1 MFMEQ
6 STLNTRQNV
15 TTSWFFVNNQAL
27 IVENHL
33 RVLRKQCDLLIIVRN
48 IINSWCENH
57 WLLIPDTLWYQNNPE
72 FLTIDSNV
80 VTGCYPRFPTRT
92 RLDKW

>member
-48 IINSWCENH
+48 IINS
-57 WLLIPDTLWYQNNPE
+57 
-72 FLTIDSNV
+72 
-80 VTGCYPRFPTRT
+80 
-92 RLDKW
+92 